1 MRKKIMKRK
10 KLLWYVV
17 LLCVTGSLAQAQD
30 SLPREYVPPVE
41 LVSLKSDLDFSIA
54 MDLLSEFAIK
64 FSGKPIHDPAKR
76 TGPIGIDIQKTPWKK
91 ALGLILSKRG
101 LWYVEKD
108 HFFEIIVPNEA
119 QSDFGATPVGKL
131 AESEKLSPRSREVK
145 IEATFFQG
153 DRTSLKEIGIDWS
166 TFYQGEVD
174 LTAQQ
179 VGALSLNEDVVS
191 LNVKV
196 PNRLFG
202 IDVNALLRVFD
213 SENIGKVL
221 AQPHIVV
228 VEGKEG
234 NIQVGQDFSIKQ
246 RDFAGN
252 ITDRFYSTGTIMQV
266 TPFIFQDKDKGPQII
281 LKIHVE
287 RSQAYPDVVS
297 TIIKKSQADS
307 YVQLFNGEE
316 TMIGGLY
323 STETAVLRKG
333 IPLLKDL
340 PWWFLGIRY
349 LFGYNRHEA
358 IEKELIIIIKASLL
372 PDVMARARES
382 KINRQNRNSMENLKL
397 KIQQIKKSNLIN
409 QNELKDSGFKIN
421 NEPLLKSVAPK
432 ASSHSSATIDSR
444 SLHYNNQTPTSQN
457 SRKTVAPAKRK
468 IQNSTKIFSGTI
480 RKTRKDLAVI
490 DWHKNMNREIA
501 AGTRVAVMRKGKNG
515 QYAQI
520 GKLEIIKIDKN
531 LTLAK
536 RYAKGKYTCPPLR
549 ANDKVVAVL
558 Y

>member
-1 MRKKIMKRK
+1 MKRK

-54 MDLLSEFAIK
+54 MDLLSEFSIK
-64 FSGKPIHDPAKR
+64 FSGKPIHDPLKR
-76 TGPIGIDIQKTPWKK
+76 TGPIGIDIQQTPWQK

-101 LWYVEKD
+101 LWYVEKA
-108 HFFEIIVPNEA
+108 HFFEIIVPNEE
-119 QSDFGATPVGKL
+119 QSGFSTTPVSKL
-131 AESEKLSPRSREVK
+131 AESEKLSPLSREVK

-174 LTAQQ
+174 LTAKQ

-191 LNVKV
+191 LNIKV
-196 PNRLFG
+196 PNKLFG
-202 IDVNALLRVFD
+202 IDINALLRIFD

-266 TPFIFQDKDKGPQII
+266 TPFIFQDKDKGSQII

-307 YVQLFNGEE
+307 YVQLYDGEE
-316 TMIGGLY
+316 TLIGGLY
-323 STETAVLRKG
+323 STETAALRKG

-349 LFGYNRHEA
+349 LFGYNRNEA

-372 PDVMARARES
+372 PDVMTRARES
-382 KINRQNRNSMENLKL
+382 KISQQNRNSLENLKL

-409 QNELKDSGFKIN
+409 QNALKRPAKKTRN
-421 NEPLLKSVAPK
+421 Y
-432 ASSHSSATIDSR
+432 SSAASG
-444 SLHYNNQTPTSQN
+444 SQSMHYNNQTPKNKN
-457 SRKTVAPAKRK
+457 SRRTVTPAKKTIR
-468 IQNSTKIFSGTI
+468 NSTKIFSGT
-480 RKTRKDLAVI
+480 
-490 DWHKNMNREIA
+490 
-501 AGTRVAVMRKGKNG
+501 
-515 QYAQI
+515 
-520 GKLEIIKIDKN
+520 
-531 LTLAK
+531 
-536 RYAKGKYTCPPLR
+536 
-549 ANDKVVAVL
+549 
-558 Y
+558 

>member
-1 MRKKIMKRK
+1 MKRK
-10 KLLWYVV
+10 KLLCYVV
-17 LLCVTGSLAQAQD
+17 VLCMAASLAQAQD
-30 SLPREYVPPVE
+30 SLPREYIPPVE

-54 MDLLSEFAIK
+54 MDLLSEFSIK
-64 FSGKPIHDPAKR
+64 FSGKPIHDPVKR
-76 TGPIGIDIQKTPWKK
+76 TGPIGIDIQKTPWQK

-101 LWYVEKD
+101 LWYVEKE
-108 HFFEIIVPNEA
+108 HFFEIIVPDEA

-131 AESEKLSPRSREVK
+131 AESEKLSPLSREVK

-166 TFYQGEVD
+166 TFYQGQVD

-191 LNVKV
+191 LNVKI

-202 IDVNALLRVFD
+202 IDVNALLRIFD

-228 VEGKEG
+228 LEGKEG

-252 ITDRFYSTGTIMQV
+252 ITDRFYSTGTIMNV
-266 TPFIFQDKDKGPQII
+266 TPFIFQNKGKGTQII

-307 YVQLFNGEE
+307 YVQLFDGEE
-316 TMIGGLY
+316 TLIGGLY

-340 PWWFLGIRY
+340 PWWLLGVRY
-349 LFGYNRHEA
+349 LFGYNRNEA

-382 KINRQNRNSMENLKL
+382 KINRQSRNTLDDLKM
-397 KIQQIKKSNLIN
+397 KIQQIKKSDLIDPN
-409 QNELKDSGFKIN
+409 V
-421 NEPLLKSVAPK
+421 LKSQVPLVKNPSPQMGSAPK
-432 ASSHSSATIDSR
+432 TRNHSPETLNSR
-444 SLHYNNQTPTSQN
+444 SLHYNRQTPQSQKSRN
-457 SRKTVAPAKRK
+457 TVTPTKRKT
-468 IQNSTKIFSGTI
+468 QNSTKIYSGTI

-490 DWHKNMNREIA
+490 DWHKNMHRQLV
-501 AGTRVAVMRKGKNG
+501 AGSRVAVMRKGKNG
-515 QYAQI
+515 RYVQI
-520 GKLEIIKIDKN
+520 GKLKIVKIVNN
-531 LTLAK
+531 LSLAK
-536 RYAKGKYTCPPLR
+536 RYMNGKYACPPLR
-549 ANDKVVAVL
+549 ADDKVIAIL
-558 Y
+558 